1 MVIAGFEKTLTP
13 HLSIMKNTS
22 STSKH
27 QRVKRLLLS
36 NLQEHPE
43 GFWSWMSLL
52 DGRPADKKSANKFM
66 LACILDY
73 QMRYQ
78 IVWENARRF
87 AEDDLGDPN
96 DLWDVITSTPQ
107 SEWETRAH
115 WKELSLH
122 RFPAGHNR
130 VWRIGRRIVEE
141 YKGDARNIWR
151 GQPANV
157 VVKRLER
164 IGVGPQ
170 LSRMTVG
177 GLMDTNQIAGCGD
190 MKADLHTTRVIG
202 RVFDGAKVSEA
213 RAHRIAESML
223 PGDTWRLDFP
233 LFQLGLRVC
242 KAINPSCG
250 ECYLMPEC
258 SYVKDR

>member
-1 MVIAGFEKTLTP
+1 MSNIQ
-13 HLSIMKNTS
+13 NTS
-22 STSKH
+22 PTPKH
-27 QRVKRLLLS
+27 HRVKRLLLS
-36 NLQEHPE
+36 NRQEHPA
-43 GFWSWMSLL
+43 GFWSWMSQLE
-52 DGRPADKKSANKFM
+52 GQPADKKSANKFM

-87 AEDDLGDPN
+87 AEDDLGDPA
-96 DLWDVITSTPQ
+96 DLWDVITSIPQ
-107 SEWETRAH
+107 SEWESEAYRQR
-115 WKELSLH
+115 LSLH

-141 YKGDARNIWR
+141 YQGDARKIWS
-151 GQPANV
+151 GEPANV

-177 GLMDTNQIAGCGD
+177 GLMDTEQIAGCGD

-202 RVFDGAKVSEA
+202 RVFEGAKVSEA
-213 RAHRIAESML
+213 QAHHIAESML
-223 PGDTWRLDFP
+223 TGDTWQLDFP
-233 LFQLGLRVC
+233 LFQLGLNVC
-242 KAINPSCG
+242 KATDPRCS
-250 ECYLMPEC
+250 ECYLREEC
-258 SYVKDR
+258 CYAVNS